1 MAAAKVEGGAAA
13 VPEDAPNGPAESEP
27 NPSDSPDV
35 LTIAQ
40 VAKRLGLSTE
50 TVRRHARRGTLPF
63 DKIGGTWLMPRER
76 LIRGLRRG
84 FWNYDDTTE

>member
-1 MAAAKVEGGAAA
+1 M
-13 VPEDAPNGPAESEP
+13 PEDAPQGSEP
-27 NPSDSPDV
+27 ADPSDPDV

-40 VAKRLGLSTE
+40 VAKRLQLSIE

-76 LIRGLRRG
+76 LNRGLRSG
-84 FWNYDDTTE
+84 LWKSDDLRE